1 MGTLSISQS
10 ASLLARCR
18 FNGPAFGLTGSARRL
33 GLLELQECDASMSCS
48 GSGVPGKEEA
58 VQITFSWREAK
69 KTCSWRNAET
79 VDLFI
84 VKRPALFV
92 SCGRRSP
99 FHEQRNERS
108 LSISQSGSLLA
119 LCQFDGT
126 AIDEKS
132 SRAFFS

>member
-1 MGTLSISQS
+1 MG
-10 ASLLARCR
+10 
-18 FNGPAFGLTGSARRL
+18 
-33 GLLELQECDASMSCS
+33 ASMSCG

-58 VQITFSWREAK
+58 VQITF
-69 KTCSWRNAET
+69 SWRNAET

-108 LSISQSGSLLA
+108 LSISSLA
-119 LCQFDGT
+119 LFSLSVNSTEQRLMRSHLELF
-126 AIDEKS
+126 
-132 SRAFFS
+132 SREHVWGKNEENVYVLQSPNF